1 MIKFKILGMLSLF
14 AVASCSSN
22 DEVVFKNG
30 DGGEIVTPAPTTPTT
45 PPDNSGNPTAQTLR
59 EKASWKVGAAVTTN
73 AIKNEAKYDE
83 ALSTHFSQLT
93 AEYEMKMN
101 RIWTS
106 SSSYN
111 WSDTDYLV
119 DYAEANDM
127 EVHGHTLVWYQS
139 FPEWFKNANY
149 DSTAFENNIK
159 RYITDVVTR
168 YKGRIKSWDVVNEV
182 FADGGGHRQE
192 GTILPIF
199 NDPIAFYGRCFQY
212 ARDADPDAILFYNDY
227 SVVLDSGKRAA
238 MKRMATR
245 FKNEGY
251 PIDGLGDQFHYREV
265 TSKET
270 IKSGFADM
278 VSTGLLM
285 HISELDIRMNTD
297 KSDSYTFTD
306 AEAAKQAATYK
317 FIVEMFEAIPD
328 AQKFAITTWGVTDK
342 YTWLTGWWH
351 PKEYPLLFDR
361 EYNKKKAY
369 TGFLEGIK

>member
-1 MIKFKILGMLSLF
+1 MISKIKILALLSVF
-14 AVASCSSN
+14 ALTSCSNN
-22 DEVVFKNG
+22 DEVVFIDG
-30 DGGEIVTPAPTTPTT
+30 DDGEVITPTPT
-45 PPDNSGNPTAQTLR
+45 DPVPPGETTAETLR
-59 EKASWKVGAAVTTN
+59 EKAAWKVGAAVTVGHIRDD
-73 AIKNEAKYDE
+73 AQYDK
-83 ALSTHFSQLT
+83 ALSENFSQLT

-106 SSSYN
+106 SSTYN
-111 WSDTDYLV
+111 WTETDALV
-119 DYAEANDM
+119 QYAEDNDM
-127 EVHGHTLVWYQS
+127 EVHGHTLVWYNS
-139 FPEWFKNANY
+139 FPDWFKNANY

-168 YKGRIKSWDVVNEV
+168 YKGRIKSWDVANEV
-182 FADGGGHRQE
+182 FADGGGNRQE
-192 GTILPIF
+192 GTILPVF

-238 MKRMATR
+238 MKSMATR

-251 PIDGLGDQFHYREV
+251 PIDGLGDQFHYREA

-270 IKSGFADM
+270 IKSGFEDM

-285 HISELDIRMNTD
+285 HISELDIRMNTNQ
-297 KSDSYTFTD
+297 SDSYTFTD
-306 AEAAKQAATYK
+306 AEATKQAATYK

-328 AQKFAITTWGVTDK
+328 NQKFAITTWGVTDK

-351 PKEYPLLFDR
+351 PKEYPLLFDA

-369 TGFLEGIK
+369 EGFLDGIK

>member
-149 DSTAFENNIK
+149 DSTA
-159 RYITDVVTR
+159 
-168 YKGRIKSWDVVNEV
+168 
-182 FADGGGHRQE
+182 A
-192 GTILPIF
+192 
-199 NDPIAFYGRCFQY
+199 RC
-212 ARDADPDAILFYNDY
+212 
-227 SVVLDSGKRAA
+227 
-238 MKRMATR
+238 
-245 FKNEGY
+245 
-251 PIDGLGDQFHYREV
+251 YRE
-265 TSKET
+265 K
-270 IKSGFADM
+270 
-278 VSTGLLM
+278 
-285 HISELDIRMNTD
+285 R
-297 KSDSYTFTD
+297 
-306 AEAAKQAATYK
+306 
-317 FIVEMFEAIPD
+317 
-328 AQKFAITTWGVTDK
+328 
-342 YTWLTGWWH
+342 
-351 PKEYPLLFDR
+351 
-361 EYNKKKAY
+361 
-369 TGFLEGIK
+369 